1 MRVSGRNRRQSYRGE
16 EATMAF
22 WLPLNASV
30 FFAFFSNS
38 IFHPRPSVQFNR
50 PLCNALSI
58 AFFIPAHCPPFFHP
72 SSPRFFSWITSFE
85 TSIPPFISFSGFFC
99 GRLWEKGADEVCR
112 RVFKSYELDN
122 FCNEIFVQDQ
132 WIESL
137 RLFTLFLECKET
149 FIRGRKTT
157 THCVRDISFFR
168 FEGINRGIK
177 TIGKEGRGNSYKRCK
192 I

>member
-137 RLFTLFLECKET
+137 RYFLSAKRRLFA
-149 FIRGRKTT
+149 GRKQRHIAYETS
-157 THCVRDISFFR
+157 RFFDS
-168 FEGINRGIK
+168 
-177 TIGKEGRGNSYKRCK
+177 KEL
-192 I
+192 IEE